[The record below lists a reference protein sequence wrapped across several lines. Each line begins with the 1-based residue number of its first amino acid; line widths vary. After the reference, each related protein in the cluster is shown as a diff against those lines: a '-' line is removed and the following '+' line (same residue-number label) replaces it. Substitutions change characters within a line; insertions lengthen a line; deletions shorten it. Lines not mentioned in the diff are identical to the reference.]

1 MATQQPALHTVV
13 VPPNA
18 IPGTL
23 TNFQIPD
30 GSVIA
35 VQLPPNAV
43 PGSSITIS
51 AWAVHKG
58 GPTSRQTM
66 RSKSQCSGLYTNA
79 VPEVFGTCTTSTSLQ
94 WGSCSGASP

>member
-1 MATQQPALHTVV
+1 MTFDASLEKGGLVAPAQVVPPVATQQPALHTVV

-35 VQLPPNAV
+35 VQLPPNAA

-51 AWAVHKG
+51 A
-58 GPTSRQTM
+58 
-66 RSKSQCSGLYTNA
+66 
-79 VPEVFGTCTTSTSLQ
+79 
-94 WGSCSGASP
+94 

>member
-1 MATQQPALHTVV
+1 MQVLGVQPQAPIVQGYAEPSAPPVTFDPSLEKGGLLAPAQVAPVATQQPALHTVV

-51 AWAVHKG
+51 A
-58 GPTSRQTM
+58 
-66 RSKSQCSGLYTNA
+66 
-79 VPEVFGTCTTSTSLQ
+79 
-94 WGSCSGASP
+94 